1 MSNEPSVLIVGA
13 GVAGLTAAVHLAERG
28 LAPLVMEADP
38 RFLGGRLAGG
48 DEFQVDGWR
57 FRDEHGVH
65 AIWSPYRNLQAML
78 ARHGLRPVFVPAQ
91 EEDWIHKRGSR
102 VRSAAVGSA
111 IRHGRAPAPLHYLG
125 LFFRQRFLAMLDL
138 RDWLSFP
145 QVLYGI
151 LFAVAV
157 DPLREG
163 QPLGDLRLSELTRGW
178 PPTLRA
184 FLVGLVRN
192 GLSAHPDEIPLSG
205 YVAFMRFYTVLR
217 RDAWTFSYMPA
228 DGGTALVE
236 PLARRVEE
244 LGGTIVRGRRVT
256 RLERDAEG
264 WRIDWQEPDPLRSPL
279 RDTGMERGSHLIL
292 AVDAPN
298 ARALLA
304 ASPQLAGEA
313 AGLYWPRGMPTA
325 TVRLWFD
332 REPNSGS
339 EAGILTGDFVLDN
352 FFWLHCLQDPYVRW
366 HRATG
371 GSAIEAHI
379 YGPPELLEEPDAVL
393 LARAIGDVQ
402 SAWPELRG
410 HRIHQMLR
418 RNPPAHTL
426 FGVGPA
432 GRHLGPLTPW
442 PGLHCCGDWV
452 YHPAPAFFLERACAT
467 GIAAANE
474 VLQAR
479 GRPAWPLLPYPE
491 PEALAGWVEQ
501 LLVGGRRALRRMKT
515 AGSRGPAASRP
526 EKKGGTER
534 APGE

>member
-1 MSNEPSVLIVGA
+1 
-13 GVAGLTAAVHLAERG
+13 
-28 LAPLVMEADP
+28 
-38 RFLGGRLAGG
+38 
-48 DEFQVDGWR
+48 
-57 FRDEHGVH
+57 
-65 AIWSPYRNLQAML
+65 ML

-91 EEDWIHKRGSR
+91 EEEWIHKRGGR
-102 VRSAAVGSA
+102 VKSAAVGSA
-111 IRHGRAPAPLHYLG
+111 IRHGWVPAPFHYLA
-125 LFFRQRFLAMLDL
+125 LFLRQRFLAMLDV

-163 QPLGDLRLSELTRGW
+163 QPLGDLRLSDLMRGW

-184 FLVGLVRN
+184 FLIGLVRN
-192 GLSAHPDEIPLSG
+192 GLSGQPEEIPLSG
-205 YVAFMRFYTVLR
+205 YVAFMRFYTVMR

-236 PLARRVEE
+236 PLARQVEK
-244 LGGTIVRGRRVT
+244 LGGMILRGRRVT
-256 RLERDAEG
+256 RLERGQKEWRVFWEEVGADPHPSPPPPAAAPPLPSPAQGGRGEG
-264 WRIDWQEPDPLRSPL
+264 QGLLATP
-279 RDTGMERGSHLIL
+279 HLIL
-292 AVDAPN
+292 ASDAPST
-298 ARALLA
+298 RAIFE
-304 ASPQLAGEA
+304 ASPDLTGEA
-313 AGLYWPRGMPTA
+313 SGLYWPQSMPTA

-332 REPNSGS
+332 REPNWGS
-339 EAGILTGDFVLDN
+339 EAGILSGDFVLDN

-410 HRIHQMLR
+410 HRLHQTLR
-418 RNPPAHTL
+418 RNPPTHTL

-432 GRHLGPLTPW
+432 GRHLGTVTPW
-442 PGLHCCGDWV
+442 PNLYCCGDWV

-467 GIAAANE
+467 GIAAANA
-474 VLQAR
+474 VLHTH
-479 GRPAWPLLPYPE
+479 GLSEWPLLAYPE
-491 PEALAGWVEQ
+491 PEPLAGWVER
-501 LLVGGRRALRRMKT
+501 LMVGGRRALRRM
-515 AGSRGPAASRP
+515 RGA
-526 EKKGGTER
+526 KGRGNRGQGDGER
-534 APGE
+534 CDA

>member
-1 MSNEPSVLIVGA
+1 MPNESSILIVGA
-13 GVAGLTAAVHLAERG
+13 GVAGLSAALHLAERG
-28 LAPLVMEADP
+28 LAPLVLEADP
-38 RFLGGRLAGG
+38 CFLGGRLAGG
-48 DEFQVDGWR
+48 DEIAVNGWR

-78 ARHGLRPVFVPAQ
+78 ARQGLRPTFVPAQ
-91 EEDWIHKRGSR
+91 EEEWIHKRGGR
-102 VRSAAVGSA
+102 VQSAAVGSA
-111 IRHGRAPAPLHYLG
+111 IRHSWVPAPFHYLA
-125 LFFRQRFLAMLDL
+125 LFLRQRFLAMLDL

-163 QPLGDLRLSELTRGW
+163 QPLGDLRLQELTRAW

-184 FLVGLVRN
+184 FLVGLVRS
-192 GLSAHPDEIPLSG
+192 GLSAQPEEIPLSG

-236 PLARRVEE
+236 PLARRVEA
-244 LGGTIVRGRRVT
+244 LGGTIQRGRRVT
-256 RLERDAEG
+256 RLERAGAG
-264 WRIDWQEPDPLRSPL
+264 WRVFWEAAPTPSTPAPAGAEQGE
-279 RDTGMERGSHLIL
+279 HAAAQLIL
-292 AVDAPN
+292 AVDAPA
-298 ARALLA
+298 ARTLLE
-304 ASPQLAGEA
+304 ASPALAEEA

-325 TVRLWFD
+325 VVRLWFD
-332 REPNSGS
+332 REPNGGA
-339 EAGILTGDFVLDN
+339 EAGILSGDFVLDN
-352 FFWLHCLQDPYVRW
+352 FFWLHCLLEPYVRW

-402 SAWPELRG
+402 SVWPELRG
-410 HRIHQMLR
+410 HRTHQALR

-432 GRHLGPLTPW
+432 GRHLGPTTPW
-442 PGLHCCGDWV
+442 AGLHCCGDWT
-452 YHPAPAFFLERACAT
+452 YHPAPAFFLERACVT
-467 GIAAANE
+467 GIAAANA
-474 VLQAR
+474 VLR
-479 GRPAWPLLPYPE
+479 GLGRPEWPLLAYPKPE
-491 PEALAGWVEQ
+491 PLAGWVER
-501 LLVGGRRALRRMKT
+501 LMVGGRRALRRL
-515 AGSRGPAASRP
+515 RR
-526 EKKGGTER
+526 R
-534 APGE
+534 APGR

>member
-1 MSNEPSVLIVGA
+1 MPRESSLVIVGA
-13 GVAGLTAAVHLAERG
+13 GVAGLSAALHLAERG
-28 LAPLVMEADP
+28 LAPLVLEADP

-48 DEFQVDGWR
+48 DEIEVDGWR

-78 ARHGLRPVFVPAQ
+78 ARHGLRPVFVPAL
-91 EEDWIHKRGSR
+91 EEDWIHKRAGQ

-111 IRHGRAPAPLHYLG
+111 IRHGWVPAPFHYLN
-125 LFFRQRFLAMLDL
+125 LFLRQRFLTMLDV

-145 QVLYGI
+145 QILYGI

-163 QPLGDLRLSELTRGW
+163 QPLGDLRLSDLTRGW

-184 FLVGLVRN
+184 FLIGLVRN
-192 GLSAHPDEIPLSG
+192 GLSGRPEEIPLSG
-205 YVAFMRFYTVLR
+205 YVSFMRFYTVLR

-244 LGGTIVRGRRVT
+244 LGGTILRGRRVT
-256 RLERDAEG
+256 HLERADEG
-264 WRIDWQEPDPLRSPL
+264 WRVCWEEGKAAPLAPPPAPA
-279 RDTGMERGSHLIL
+279 GGGEERGVVIAPHLIL
-292 AVDAPN
+292 ATDAPST
-298 ARALLA
+298 RTLLD

-325 TVRLWFD
+325 TIRLWFD
-332 REPNSGS
+332 REPNGGA
-339 EAGILTGDFVLDN
+339 EAGILSGDFVLDN
-352 FFWLHCLQDPYVRW
+352 FFWLHGLQDPYVRW

-393 LARAIGDVQ
+393 LARAISDVQ
-402 SAWPELRG
+402 SAWPELRD
-410 HRIHQMLR
+410 HRIHQTLR
-418 RNPPAHTL
+418 RNPPVHTL

-432 GRHLGPLTPW
+432 DRHLGPVTPW
-442 PGLHCCGDWV
+442 PGLYCCGDWV

-474 VLQAR
+474 VLRAH
-479 GRPAWPLLPYPE
+479 GLSEWPLLAYPE
-491 PEALAGWVEQ
+491 PEPLAAWVER
-501 LLVGGRRALRRMKT
+501 LMVGGRRALRKMYR
-515 AGSRGPAASRP
+515 RGGR
-526 EKKGGTER
+526 GTR
-534 APGE
+534 NPGA